1 MVPYGEKEYIMTLQE
16 TLLKLARASIEE
28 AFGKPMPFDKYAL
41 GKKFP
46 ELREKR
52 ATFVT
57 LKVDGKA
64 LRGCIGSIV
73 PHTALYDDVVANAKS
88 AAFHDPRFSALG
100 ENEYRRCSVE
110 VSLLTVPENLPYT
123 DTDDLRGKIRPNIDG
138 VILQLDGRSATFLP
152 QVWEELPDFD
162 QFFAHLGLKAGI
174 GSNVLAYHPE
184 IFTYQA
190 EHFED
195 APMEHH

>member
-1 MVPYGEKEYIMTLQE
+1 MTLQ
-16 TLLKLARASIEE
+16 TVLLQIARASIEA
-28 AFGKPMPFDKYAL
+28 AFGKPFPFNKESLAARFPAL
-41 GKKFP
+41 A
-46 ELREKR
+46 EDR

-73 PHTALYDDVVANAKS
+73 PHAALFDDVVANAKS
-88 AAFHDPRFSALG
+88 AAFRDPRFSPLT
-100 ENEYRRCSVE
+100 EREYRHCSVE
-110 VSLLTVPENLPYT
+110 VSLLSVPELLPYA
-123 DTDDLRGKIRPNIDG
+123 DTEALRRTIRPGVDG
-138 VILQLDGRSATFLP
+138 VILQLGGRSATFLP

-162 QFFAHLGLKAGI
+162 LFFAHLGLKAGI
-174 GSNVLAYHPE
+174 GADVLNRHPE

-195 APMEHH
+195 APLEQGGV

>member
-1 MVPYGEKEYIMTLQE
+1 MTLQA
-16 TLLKLARASIEE
+16 LLIKLARASIEE
-28 AFGKPMPFDKYAL
+28 AFGTPFPFEKEKLLADY
-41 GKKFP
+41 P
-46 ELREKR
+46 ELAEKR

-57 LKVDGKA
+57 LKMDGRA

-73 PHTALYDDVVANAKS
+73 PHAMLYDDVASNAKS
-88 AAFHDPRFSALG
+88 AAFRDPRFAPLD

-110 VSLLTVPENLPYT
+110 VSLLTVPEKLSYT
-123 DTDDLRGKIRPNIDG
+123 DAADLRAKIRPGVDG
-138 VILQLDGRSATFLP
+138 VILQQDGQSATFLP

-162 QFFAHLGLKAGI
+162 QFFAHLGVKAGL
-174 GSNVLAYHPE
+174 GSYVLNHHPE

-195 APMEHH
+195 APLQPA

>member
-1 MVPYGEKEYIMTLQE
+1 MTLQE
-16 TLLKLARASIEE
+16 ILLKLARASIEE
-28 AFGKPMPFDKYAL
+28 AFGRPLPFDKHVL
-41 GKKFP
+41 GAKYP

-57 LKVDGKA
+57 LKIDGKA
-64 LRGCIGSIV
+64 LRGCIGSIL
-73 PHTALYDDVVANAKS
+73 PHAALFDDVVANAKS
-88 AAFHDPRFSALG
+88 AAFRDPRFAPLT
-100 ENEYRRCSVE
+100 ETEYRRCSVE
-110 VSLLTVPENLPYT
+110 VSLLSVPLPLAYT
-123 DTDDLRGKIRPNIDG
+123 DADDLRGRIRPGVDG

-162 QFFAHLGLKAGI
+162 RFFAHLGIKAGI
-174 GSNVLAYHPE
+174 GADVLTRHPD

-195 APMEHH
+195 APIASH

>member
-1 MVPYGEKEYIMTLQE
+1 MTLQE

-28 AFGKPMPFDKYAL
+28 AFGKAFGYDKREMAAH
-41 GKKFP
+41 FP
-46 ELREKR
+46 EVEEER

-64 LRGCIGSIV
+64 LRGCIGSII
-73 PHTALYDDVVANAKS
+73 PHTALFDDVVANAKS
-88 AAFHDPRFSALG
+88 AAFHDPRFAPLT
-100 ENEYRRCSVE
+100 EKEYRRCSVE
-110 VSLLTVPENLPYT
+110 VSLLTVPQVLSYT
-123 DTDDLRGKIRPNIDG
+123 DKEDLRSKIRPGVDG
-138 VILQLDGRSATFLP
+138 VILQFGGRSATFLP

-174 GSNVLAYHPE
+174 GADVLAYHPE

-195 APMEHH
+195 APLEL

>member
-1 MVPYGEKEYIMTLQE
+1 MTLNE
-16 TLLKLARASIEE
+16 LLIELARASIEE
-28 AFGKPMPFDKYAL
+28 TFGHPFPYEKAAL
-41 GKKFP
+41 TAKFP
-46 ELREKR
+46 ELKEKR

-57 LKVDGKA
+57 LKVDGKE

-73 PHTALYDDVVANAKS
+73 PHTALYDDIIANAKS
-88 AAFHDPRFSALG
+88 AAFHDPRFAPLT
-100 ENEYRRCSVE
+100 EAEYRRCSVE
-110 VSLLTVPENLPYT
+110 VSLLSVPQNLPYS
-123 DTDDLRGKIRPNIDG
+123 DKEDLRAKIRPGIDG

-174 GSNVLAYHPE
+174 GANVLDYHPE

-195 APMEHH
+195 QPLEGGAK